1 MKVCMFKFKFDT
13 DIQARHV
20 PLCKFHGP
28 DFPWALISTSV
39 EDPFLIF
46 VVRMPNPQNG
56 TTQTFISKSIRSN
69 CIKSVGESIPIN
81 QSCPLPR
88 PQRQQSYLPKRHP
101 VPAETPPSLFPL
113 PDGHLGFASSPSS
126 GPIFPKLGSNYLSAL
141 SNHNPCT
148 TKIAVILSW
157 GHASNSLSPG
167 WRSTQQLV

>member
-13 DIQARHV
+13 DIEARHV
-20 PLCKFHGP
+20 PLWKFHGP

-46 VVRMPNPQNG
+46 VVRMPNPQNS

-81 QSCPLPR
+81 RACPLP
-88 PQRQQSYLPKRHP
+88 PSKRQQSYLPKRHP
-101 VPAETPPSLFPL
+101 VPPEDCPSWHPL
-113 PDGHLGFASSPSS
+113 PEGHLGSPSS
-126 GPIFPKLGSNYLSAL
+126 VPIFPKMGLNYLSVL

-148 TKIAVILSW
+148 TSIAVILLW
-157 GHASNSLSPG
+157 GHASNSPSLALRKNLP
-167 WRSTQQLV
+167 LV